1 MVDMSKFCLFT
12 LNPVNGKSKR
22 RFNKHTSTLTWKTPW
37 EDSWL
42 SPCLTK
48 ISKDSELAKMFPG
61 LVDVSIEDMTT
72 GSPGDGLANFF
83 WDTILIHRTGV
94 YEEDL
99 ATIVHEIQHFVQSM
113 EGRDCGSSISR
124 CLELTNGDLETAE
137 LLYVFNV
144 GEMEAREAAGEVP
157 YCVMAEYINTG
168 DTVKSVA
175 KKLIGAKKA
184 PSVVESKGLS
194 FASFLSRCFG
204 RGR

>member
-1 MVDMSKFCLFT
+1 
-12 LNPVNGKSKR
+12 
-22 RFNKHTSTLTWKTPW
+22 
-37 EDSWL
+37 
-42 SPCLTK
+42 
-48 ISKDSELAKMFPG
+48 
-61 LVDVSIEDMTT
+61 
-72 GSPGDGLANFF
+72 
-83 WDTILIHRTGV
+83 
-94 YEEDL
+94 
-99 ATIVHEIQHFVQSM
+99 M

-124 CLELTNGDLETAE
+124 CLELTNGDLEAAE

-157 YCVMAEYINTG
+157 YCVMAEYVNTG

-184 PSVVESKGLS
+184 SSVVESKGLS

>member
-1 MVDMSKFCLFT
+1 MSKFCLFT

-61 LVDVSIEDMTT
+61 LVDVSIKDMET
-72 GSPGDGLANFF
+72 GSPGDGLADFF

-99 ATIVHEIQHFVQSM
+99 ATIVHEIQHFVQSF
-113 EGRDCGSSISR
+113 EGRDCGSSIDR

-175 KKLIGAKKA
+175 KKLMGAK
-184 PSVVESKGLS
+184 ELS
-194 FASFLSRCFG
+194 FASFLSRW
-204 RGR
+204 